1 MGKGL
6 SMGMIQMYIGL
17 IEDEYEPL
25 INMLQA
31 KTEAVKPDI
40 EKQVKVDMGI
50 YDLLMEKTAVETRL
64 SEIKKKL
71 SDLVGSYYDTTSCV
85 QSEINKR
92 LLDMNMPLKQ
102 AMASKEAAL
111 KKIKLMGAGDDVK
124 QIFETL
130 ASEVA
135 LMAKEFENVQ
145 LIEAPKTKRMKRLT
159 A

>member
-1 MGKGL
+1 
-6 SMGMIQMYIGL
+6 
-17 IEDEYEPL
+17 
-25 INMLQA
+25 
-31 KTEAVKPDI
+31 
-40 EKQVKVDMGI
+40 
-50 YDLLMEKTAVETRL
+50 
-64 SEIKKKL
+64 
-71 SDLVGSYYDTTSCV
+71 
-85 QSEINKR
+85 
-92 LLDMNMPLKQ
+92 
-102 AMASKEAAL
+102 MASKEAAL